1 MYTTIIKILLLR
13 TTCTAIATGI
23 VSGRLD
29 RHVACRRGPVS
40 GTRCDSFAEPDTALL
55 PLHPHA
61 AVVGR
66 LKGVVRQLHWYK
78 TSGKPRPLESALRPA
93 EEGSGW
99 AWMRL
104 LKELR
109 AETHSQKLLLLHS
122 FAAMLGWWPEPPGMH
137 FAVSLESAGHTA
149 VAVCSVLAE
158 HLEHSRQQYC
168 PAVAVWSHRDPVHWA
183 GSPGE
188 TVVVVVSV
196 VVVLV
201 AELRGGTVRWCLLER
216 TGET

>member
-1 MYTTIIKILLLR
+1 M
-13 TTCTAIATGI
+13 
-23 VSGRLD
+23 
-29 RHVACRRGPVS
+29 
-40 GTRCDSFAEPDTALL
+40 
-55 PLHPHA
+55 
-61 AVVGR
+61 
-66 LKGVVRQLHWYK
+66 
-78 TSGKPRPLESALRPA
+78 RPA

-99 AWMRL
+99 AWIRL

-109 AETHSQKLLLLHS
+109 AETHSQQLQLLRS

-149 VAVCSVLAE
+149 VCSVLAE
-158 HLEHSRQQYC
+158 HLEHSRRQYC

-188 TVVVVVSV
+188 TVVVETVVVVVVVVGFV

-201 AELRGGTVRWCLLER
+201 AELRGGTVRWCLLE
-216 TGET
+216 